1 MPPSG
6 LPEDAVRNLVAFLKV
21 LTGPAVENPSPGDV
35 SAGASVFWG
44 EKAGCSNC
52 HAIHGR
58 GGLSGPDLTNLGGR
72 MPLAVIRES
81 ILEPSTDLYR
91 IGSESV
97 RVSLRDGRE
106 VRGLARNRDSYSLQ
120 VIDGAGDLHMIGM
133 DEVAALE
140 ISEASPMPEDY
151 GARLSREEFDNL
163 LAFLTRQSLRAKD
176 GNQQ

>member
-1 MPPSG
+1 
-6 LPEDAVRNLVAFLKV
+6 
-21 LTGPAVENPSPGDV
+21 
-35 SAGASVFWG
+35 
-44 EKAGCSNC
+44 
-52 HAIHGR
+52 
-58 GGLSGPDLTNLGGR
+58 

>member
-6 LPEDAVRNLVAFLKV
+6 LPEDDVWNLVAFLKV
-21 LTGPAVENPSPGDV
+21 LTGPAVENPSVGNI

-81 ILEPSTDLYR
+81 ILQPTRDLYR

-97 RVSLRDGRE
+97 RVRLRDGSE
-106 VRGLARNRDSYSLQ
+106 VRGVARNRDSYSLQ
-120 VIDGAGDLHMIGM
+120 VIEAAGKLHMIGM
-133 DEVAALE
+133 NEVAALE
-140 ISEASPMPEDY
+140 ISEASPMPDDY
-151 GARLSREEFDNL
+151 GERLSPEEFDNL
-163 LAFLTRQSLRAKD
+163 LAFLTRQSLRAKGRD
-176 GNQQ
+176 SQ